1 MKVGVDLLK
10 KMKSG
15 DTVRVIG
22 RKQLPDGQMH
32 CAPRAL
38 RITVLT
44 VAVLASLSLLVG
56 LGVSWHLGQRV
67 NWSGVVVPILPL
79 CVLLGAGSYGA
90 RFLRW
95 HVLARQL
102 AAKLTLT
109 RSVTIYV
116 AGYALGLTPGGLG
129 ELLKLSFLEQSE
141 GVPALESVAVVSLER
156 TTEGASFLLVA
167 IAGALLARTA
177 LSRVS
182 FTAFAPLLA
191 LPVFALLPVIARIWQ
206 QRHHHS
212 ASPGRLV
219 TRIEMAFQGL
229 ALVARVRP
237 LLLSVLLA
245 LAARSAE
252 GALFWVVLRALGS
265 PVPVAGAMFAVGLAG
280 LTGGMSLLP
289 AGVGAVEMTLTTA
302 AVGFG
307 AHPAMAL
314 AAALISRSMTLWL
327 WIPGGLWSA
336 IRHSALHAEQVAPRA
351 LPGAPVLAPAPQLRW
366 LVGQVQPAAAVE
378 YATSTPD
385 FAPVPPATDRA

>member
-1 MKVGVDLLK
+1 MR
-10 KMKSG
+10 
-15 DTVRVIG
+15 VRET
-22 RKQLPDGQMH
+22 RPFPDDQVH
-32 CAPRAL
+32 RTPRAL
-38 RITVLT
+38 RITVLM
-44 VAVLASLSLLVG
+44 VAILASLSLLVG

-79 CVLLGAGSYGA
+79 CVLLGAGSYSA
-90 RFLRW
+90 RLLRW

-102 AAKLTLT
+102 AAKLAIT
-109 RSVTIYV
+109 RSVTIYI

-141 GVPALESVAVVSLER
+141 GVPAFESVAVVSLER

-167 IAGALLARTA
+167 IAGALLARTV
-177 LSRVS
+177 LSHVS

-191 LPVFALLPVIARIWQ
+191 LPVFALIPLIARIWQ
-206 QRHHHS
+206 QRHHS

-219 TRIEMAFQGL
+219 ARIEMAFQGL

-237 LLLSVLLA
+237 LLLAVLCA
-245 LAARSAE
+245 LVARSAE
-252 GALFWVVLRALGS
+252 GVLFWVVLRALGS
-265 PVPVAGAMFAVGLAG
+265 SVPIAGAMFAVGLAG

-289 AGVGAVEMTLTTA
+289 AGVGAVEMTLTTTA
-302 AVGFG
+302 AGFG

-336 IRHSALHAEQVAPRA
+336 IRHSALQAEQATLRT
-351 LPGAPVLAPAPQLRW
+351 LPDAHVPQLRW
-366 LVGQVQPAAAVE
+366 LARGAQPAVAVE
-378 YATSTPD
+378 YALSVPEL
-385 FAPVPPATDRA
+385 APVPTTDAV